1 MASLALS
8 SVARATGKKRLPGG
22 SQPHRTPVAV
32 QQLNP
37 ELLLQPLN
45 LGCDGRLREVKVLGC
60 VYEALPLGNRDERGE
75 MPEFQWSEPQ

>member
-1 MASLALS
+1 
-8 SVARATGKKRLPGG
+8 
-22 SQPHRTPVAV
+22 
-32 QQLNP
+32 LNA

-75 MPEFQWSEPQ
+75 VPEFQWSEPQ